1 MAPHLTYF
9 SLFKIRLEW
18 TWLVQTSDFVR
29 FINKGTPLPIHYY
42 AGLHLGE
49 ITTELGKQIT
59 EDQKENPIKRPLV
72 VVPNQNLI
80 PWLRLNLPKFDPSH
94 LSLNVEFTFL
104 EKAILK
110 LIFKSLSIQTYEE
123 KTALYQY
130 ETLKRDCFSLLYQRQ
145 NTLLKN
151 FPEMEKYLEEI
162 PKLYYL
168 SDVLTKYFKDYELN
182 REEWIK
188 DWLGLEAKNI
198 PKELKKDPYWELEKQ
213 IYTEIYK
220 DKSKP
225 KNLFCYL
232 EEGKKLP
239 LSGDLHLFCLSNL
252 SGTYIDFLKETAF
265 DTDSKLTVHIYQFH
279 NGKTIGKNPE
289 KTKNYLSKFS
299 KPQSYLAKEFAK
311 DQYNKQKSKFV
322 SGGMLSKLKAFLL
335 EETPKTENYLE
346 DQTVRVWNAPS
357 VYREIE
363 SIAHDIL
370 HKISLNK
377 GKLNLLDFAILVPN
391 MNEYRSAVEWVFDG
405 GIYTTQKK
413 EILPQLLKIP
423 YSITDLVAKDT
434 SQLYLA
440 LSTLFRCIT
449 NNRFEKEDIHTL
461 FKNPLITNPNESD
474 EESPLKVLDLI
485 DSLGSI
491 YEEEKESNPYTISF
505 GLKRAV
511 VSIVAQEEEAWK
523 EMQIVTKPISS
534 NNTVIQFV
542 EIWNRIKEIQWELK
556 EKILK
561 TPKGERYPILE
572 NSFQKLFSFEGEWE
586 KERIYFNA
594 WLKSIESWCDS
605 DWNQTKDFLEMM
617 SLLTEEIFSDIPMH
631 RGNYLTEG
639 VTVSLLQPMRPI
651 PFLHVYI
658 AGLGEGKFP
667 GSVDRSRFNL
677 RRYDSKPWDLNRRE
691 IQESLFWESIL
702 SAEESITFSYVGK
715 NTLEDKEFEPCST
728 LFEVM
733 SAMEIKEA
741 NELPLTSYSRYY
753 DKSPFP
759 SFDYV
764 RNLERFGAS
773 DEQLPNP
780 SFTDPNLLVSSEI
793 SSQKSNEITV
803 QELTNGLKNPIL
815 GPLLENLGRIWDE
828 EEKHEEEP
836 FRLNQLEIYTIKS
849 ILIPIFTESL
859 VFDKEWIWD
868 REKIQ
873 THLKELT
880 LKAEQNAEFP
890 YGAFHIVS
898 SEVLLNEVEL
908 ISERFRTLKESLFH
922 SKENLSYLKAVSIG
936 DTGLRDC
943 KKIEPYQLT
952 EKNTLVGEW
961 ENIIEKDG
969 IYYWFYT
976 GSLYDKPKYPNEYLK
991 DYLGK
996 MAYVLISACLFRVT
1010 GNALV
1015 IIPANAKDFKNE
1027 SWLDMSN
1034 FSVTDCQSYLDSVF
1048 QLVTEENPKYIP
1060 NAGLNLFFSKHSL
1073 EEIETNGDTIDK
1085 LWKDFL
1091 SEERE
1096 NILHFESKTMK
1107 LSPYT
1112 KVLLENFSIQS
1123 VWKIFLPL
1131 LKKGF

>member
-1 MAPHLTYF
+1 M
-9 SLFKIRLEW
+9 S
-18 TWLVQTSDFVR
+18 
-29 FINKGTPLPIHYY
+29 IHYY

-59 EDQKENPIKRPLV
+59 EDQRVSPLKRPLV

-94 LSLNVEFTFL
+94 LSINIEFTFL

-110 LIFKSLSIQTYEE
+110 IIFQSLNIQNYEE
-123 KTALYQY
+123 QTALYQY
-130 ETLKRDCFSLLYQRQ
+130 ETLKRDCFALLYQKQ

-188 DWLGLEAKNI
+188 DWLGLEAKTI
-198 PKELKKDPYWELEKQ
+198 PNELKKDPYWDLEKQ

-225 KNLFCYL
+225 KNLFRYL
-232 EEGKKLP
+232 EEGKQLP

-252 SGTYIDFLKETAF
+252 SGTYIDFLKETALAE
-265 DTDSKLTVHIYQFH
+265 DSKLKVHIYQFH
-279 NGKTIGKNPE
+279 NGKTIGKNSE

-299 KPQSYLAKEFAK
+299 KPQSYLAKEFAE
-311 DQYNKQKSKFV
+311 DQYNKQKSKFI

-335 EETPKTENYLE
+335 EESPKAENYLD

-357 VYREIE
+357 VYREVE

-370 HKISLNK
+370 HKISINK

-405 GIYTTQKK
+405 GIYATQHI
-413 EILPQLLKIP
+413 ENLPKLIKIP

-449 NNRFEKEDIHTL
+449 NDRFEKEDIHNL
-461 FKNPLITNPNESD
+461 FKNPLIVSANEND
-474 EESPLKVLDLI
+474 EETQLKVLDLI

-491 YEEEKESNPYTISF
+491 YEEEKENNPYTISF

-511 VSIVAQEEEAWK
+511 VSMVAWEEEAWK
-523 EMQIVTKPISS
+523 ELQIVTKPISS
-534 NNTVIQFV
+534 NKTIIQFV
-542 EIWNRIKEIQWELK
+542 EIWNRIKKIQQGLK
-556 EKILK
+556 DKILNA
-561 TPKGERYPILE
+561 PKEERYPILE
-572 NSFQKLFSFEGEWE
+572 NLFQNLFSFEGEWE
-586 KERIYFNA
+586 RERIYFNQ
-594 WLKSIESWCDS
+594 WLRSVGSWCDS
-605 DWNQTKDFLEMM
+605 DWNKTKDFLEMI
-617 SLLTEEIFSDIPMH
+617 SLITEEVFSDIPMH

-733 SAMEIKEA
+733 TAMELKEA
-741 NELPLTSYSRYY
+741 IELPLTSYSRFFAEN
-753 DKSPFP
+753 SFP

-764 RNLERFGAS
+764 RNLERFRNA
-773 DEQLPNP
+773 DTILPNP
-780 SFTDPNLLVSSEI
+780 NFTDPKQLAPIEI
-793 SSQKSNEITV
+793 FDKRSNEITI
-803 QELTNGLKNPIL
+803 QQLTNGLKNPML
-815 GPLLENLGRIWDE
+815 GPLLENLGRIWEDE
-828 EEKHEEEP
+828 EDETEEP
-836 FRLNQLEIYTIKS
+836 FRLNHLEIYTIKS
-849 ILIPIFTESL
+849 IFIPIFTESL
-859 VFDKEWIWD
+859 VVDRQWIWD
-868 REKIQ
+868 MNQIQ
-873 THLKELT
+873 SYLKELT
-880 LKAEQNAEFP
+880 HKAEQNAEFP

-898 SEVLLNEVEL
+898 SEVLLEEL
-908 ISERFRTLKESLFH
+908 ETISERFRILKESLFH
-922 SKENLSYLKAVSIG
+922 PEDRLSFFKAVSIG

-943 KKIEPYQLT
+943 KKMEPYQIT
-952 EKNTLVGEW
+952 DVYALVGEW
-961 ENIIEKDG
+961 ENLIEKDG

-976 GSLYDKPKYPNEYLK
+976 GSLYERPTKPNEYLK

-996 MAYVLISACLFRVT
+996 MAYVLISACLFRIT
-1010 GNALV
+1010 GNRLI

-1027 SWLDMSN
+1027 SWLDLSN
-1034 FSVTDCQSYLDSVF
+1034 LLVEDCQSYLDSVF

-1060 NAGLNLFFSKHSL
+1060 NAGLNFFFSKHSL
-1073 EEIETNGDTIDK
+1073 EEIEGNLESVDLLWNEFLLEESDTIMQFENK
-1085 LWKDFL
+1085 L
-1091 SEERE
+1091 
-1096 NILHFESKTMK
+1096 MK

-1112 KVLLENFSIQS
+1112 KVLLENFSIRS
-1123 VWKIFLPL
+1123 VLGIFLPL
-1131 LKKGF
+1131 LKKGFR